1 MKKFL
6 SFYLSII
13 MLISLIVPSLANQN
27 NALYK
32 ANEKLSYNEKNI
44 ATTLISYEGKDYIP
58 IRVVANL
65 LGLSVEWDGD
75 THTVYMD
82 ETTTAEPLII
92 NNNDINKF
100 ITVKDQQR
108 IHLVFKNMEI
118 SKIISDTGINING
131 TETMIPIDTIL
142 YNNTT
147 YVDISAFCSF
157 FLRDYKDNKITDRND
172 ELTLANEVL
181 EIYKNRDKYK
191 GYVLIKSNIPE
202 NVKAVEQYLSAYIKT
217 TGYDNFRFSVFVR
230 KDDKN
235 SKKRY
240 KINIDNTV

>member
-1 MKKFL
+1 M
-6 SFYLSII
+6 
-13 MLISLIVPSLANQN
+13 
-27 NALYK
+27 
-32 ANEKLSYNEKNI
+32 
-44 ATTLISYEGKDYIP
+44 
-58 IRVVANL
+58 
-65 LGLSVEWDGD
+65 
-75 THTVYMD
+75 
-82 ETTTAEPLII
+82 
-92 NNNDINKF
+92 
-100 ITVKDQQR
+100 
-108 IHLVFKNMEI
+108 FKNMEI